1 MASHTPE
8 TPPTCVSHKPAA
20 QKGPNPTVPNADEA
34 PEFMNTVS
42 AWNSVLMKINN
53 TMLGGFAHLHIARI
67 GKSVFPVRN
76 GDDIQDFAILTLP
89 MGQTEK
95 PMNAECFR
103 TNERSDIP
111 RMFPEPPGDP
121 AGVSYS
127 RYRSQDLLH
136 FRGMDI
142 SKPAWNLIFNSAQY
156 VVQLESVI
164 DVRKVA
170 VSYPA
175 KFWDKL
181 VNQPAGLRFIAER
194 LKSAF
199 DKRNR
204 DEQVFIQFLFPY
216 VEGWERD
223 WYVFFDDERKINPG
237 VLDLQA
243 RCNNRIEDLD
253 YSKALIGHRWL
264 DEELLWKQLMARNCG
279 KTYFQA
285 RLLPF
290 PGSEWIP
297 TTSDVAEYGMNG
309 TGRPTAYLMA
319 VNLSYVREFLPD
331 IGTKSTVYIREL
343 AQHGYTMPRPP
354 LADSHVKQLARRLQ
368 RTFFLAEAWAIQRF
382 RGRGRTSMDEED
394 VKRIFLQ
401 CVAMDVALFLPVP
414 SADDPRNTTNSQAA
428 EHLRKRQ
435 GEDDDD
441 HYRRILLWIREALR
455 IAPKTRYHE
464 PCTGIRL
471 NLPPGISADVALFFV
486 EVPRQRDWP
495 CNMRKP
501 PMVIDA
507 PKMPPV
513 TDLQGF
519 LDTAFTDHRQVL
531 RAEIRYSVKDDW
543 NLKESEVIPI
553 MNNVDLN
560 AEETACV
567 SFNEQRRLRGDGIDG
582 SESLTYGQ
590 YDEPFASQPT
600 DTPMAA
606 IVDTLITLQTDV
618 PVSPS
623 GLLLAPLQVQ
633 RQACFAEFSSG
644 KPPHHIETVGHMD
657 FS

>member
-8 TPPTCVSHKPAA
+8 TPPFCAGHKPAA
-20 QKGPNPTVPNADEA
+20 QNGLHPTMPNADEA

-53 TMLGGFAHLHIARI
+53 TMLPGFAHLHIARI
-67 GKSVFPVRN
+67 GKSVSPGLRVAVQTAWVRN
-76 GDDIQDFAILTLP
+76 GDDIQDFAVLTLP

-95 PMNAECFR
+95 PMDAECFR

-136 FRGMDI
+136 FRGRDI
-142 SKPAWNLIFNSAQY
+142 SKPAWNLIFDSAQY
-156 VVQLESVI
+156 VVRLETVI
-164 DVRKVA
+164 DIRKVA

-181 VNQPAGLRFIAER
+181 VNQPPGLRFIAER

-204 DEQVFIQFLFPY
+204 DKQVSIQFLFPY

-223 WYVFFDDERKINPG
+223 WYVFFGDERKINPG
-237 VLDLQA
+237 VLHLQA
-243 RCNNRIEDLD
+243 LCNNRIEDLD
-253 YSKALIGHRWL
+253 YSKALIGHQWL

-319 VNLSYVREFLPD
+319 VNLSFVREFLPD

-343 AQHGYTMPRPP
+343 AQHGYTLPRPP
-354 LADSHVKQLARRLQ
+354 LADSHVRQLALRLQ
-368 RTFFLAEAWAIQRF
+368 RTFFLAEAWALQKF
-382 RGRGRTSMDEED
+382 WNRGRTSVNDEE
-394 VKRIFLQ
+394 VKQVFLQ

-414 SADDPRNTTNSQAA
+414 SADDPRNTTASQAA

-455 IAPKTRYHE
+455 VAPKTRYHE
-464 PCTGIRL
+464 PYTGIRL
-471 NLPPGISADVALFFV
+471 SLPPGISADVALFFV

-495 CNMRKP
+495 RSLRKP

-507 PKMPPV
+507 PAMPPV

-543 NLKESEVIPI
+543 LVKESEVIPI
-553 MNNVDLN
+553 MNNVDVN
-560 AEETACV
+560 AEETACKLTMLCWQIFLLSV
-567 SFNEQRRLRGDGIDG
+567 SFDEQRRLRGDGIDG
-582 SESLTYGQ
+582 SESL
-590 YDEPFASQPT
+590 
-600 DTPMAA
+600 
-606 IVDTLITLQTDV
+606 
-618 PVSPS
+618 
-623 GLLLAPLQVQ
+623 GLFLAPLQVQ
-633 RQACFAEFSSG
+633 RQACSAEFSSG

-657 FS
+657 LS